1 MVVRDR
7 PAQVVLKT
15 AAEIEQ
21 MRVAGRMTAETLIEL
36 KAMIRPGISL
46 KQLDG
51 FVLQKYQRLGV
62 TPTFLGYQG
71 YEYTIC
77 ASINQEIV
85 HGFPSDRVLH
95 EGDIISIDHGAT
107 VDGWVGD
114 SAFTVGVGVI
124 SAEAKRLLAV
134 TEESLTVGIET
145 ARVGARKGD
154 VSAAIQAV
162 IEEAGYGV
170 VRQYTGHGVGRA
182 MHEPPNVPN
191 FGRAGAGMVLRQG
204 MVLALEPMATA
215 GNPDTVLL
223 DDGWTVCTADG
234 KLSAHFEHTI
244 ALREN
249 APGDILTRVEE

>member
-1 MVVRDR
+1 MVTGER
-7 PAQVVLKT
+7 PQQVVLKT

-21 MRVAGRMTAETLIEL
+21 MRLAGRMTAETLLEL
-36 KAMIRPGISL
+36 RAMIRPGISL
-46 KQLDG
+46 KQLDD
-51 FVLQKYQRLGV
+51 FVLRKYERLGV

-71 YEYTIC
+71 YKYTIC

-95 EGDIISIDHGAT
+95 EGDILSIDHGAT

-124 SAEAKRLLAV
+124 SVEAERLLAV
-134 TEESLTVGIET
+134 TEESLAAGIDA
-145 ARVGARKGD
+145 ARVGVRKGD
-154 VSAAIQAV
+154 ISAAIQAV

-191 FGRAGAGMVLRQG
+191 FGRAGAGMVMRQG

-234 KLSAHFEHTI
+234 KISAHFEHTV

-249 APGDILTRVEE
+249 APADILTQVEE

>member
-1 MVVRDR
+1 MVTSER
-7 PAQVVLKT
+7 PQQVVLKT

-21 MRVAGRMTAETLIEL
+21 MRVAGRMTAETLLEL
-36 KAMIRPGISL
+36 RAMIRSGISL
-46 KQLDG
+46 KQLDD
-51 FVLQKYQRLGV
+51 FVLQKYERLGV

-71 YEYTIC
+71 YQYTIC

-114 SAFTVGVGVI
+114 SAFTVGVGMI
-124 SAEAKRLLAV
+124 SAEAERLLAV
-134 TEESLTVGIET
+134 TEESLAAGIDA
-145 ARVGARKGD
+145 ARVGVRKGD
-154 VSAAIQAV
+154 ISAAIQAV

-170 VRQYTGHGVGRA
+170 VRHYTGHGVGRA

-191 FGRAGAGMVLRQG
+191 FGRTGVGMVMRQG

-215 GNPDTVLL
+215 GNPETVLL

-234 KLSAHFEHTI
+234 KLSAHFEHTV

-249 APGDILTRVEE
+249 APAEILTRVEE

>member
-1 MVVRDR
+1 MVTSER
-7 PAQVVLKT
+7 PQQVVLKT

-21 MRVAGRMTAETLIEL
+21 MRVAGRMTAETLLEL
-36 KAMIRPGISL
+36 RAMIRSGISL
-46 KQLDG
+46 KQLDD
-51 FVLQKYQRLGV
+51 FVLQKYERLGV

-71 YEYTIC
+71 YQYTIC

-134 TEESLTVGIET
+134 TEESLAAGIDA
-145 ARVGARKGD
+145 ARVGVRKGD
-154 VSAAIQAV
+154 ISAAIQAV
-162 IEEAGYGV
+162 IEEAGDGV
-170 VRQYTGHGVGRA
+170 VRHYTGHGVGRA

-191 FGRAGAGMVLRQG
+191 FGRTGVGMVMRQG

-215 GNPDTVLL
+215 GNPETVLL

-234 KLSAHFEHTI
+234 KLSAHFEHTV

-249 APGDILTRVEE
+249 APADILTRVEE